1 MYVSQNEQFVQNS
14 TVNSSTHWLKHG
26 PMTQLRNAVIDIID
40 AEMTIDIVD
49 VNETRSESNDDLDN
63 TKPQSA
69 QKKSSQIVEKLR
81 AKKS

>member
-1 MYVSQNEQFVQNS
+1 
-14 TVNSSTHWLKHG
+14 
-26 PMTQLRNAVIDIID
+26 MTQLRNAVIDIID